1 MTPDPEQRLPRELLK
16 ELIEEGS
23 DAFRGVLEKLLNT
36 AMQMEREEFLGA
48 RRWERSEQRRDHAN
62 GYKAKTLSTRVGQL
76 QIRIPQVRHLDFYPR
91 SLERGCRSEK
101 ALKLAIAEMYVMGVS
116 TRKVTEITEQLCG
129 TEISASQV
137 SRISKLLDDELEQFR
152 NRPLGSYPVVYLDAH
167 YEKVR
172 RQGSIQDVAVLK
184 ATGVNCWGKREV
196 IGVSCR
202 LSEAEVH
209 WREFLQQLQKRGL
222 EGVQLIVSD
231 DHSGLRAARR
241 AVFPS
246 VPWQRCQFHLSQN
259 AQRYARRSDQRA
271 AIATDIRD
279 IFNAPSGG
287 EAEAMLRARVE
298 QYYDRN
304 PELADWMETNR
315 RTAPGTDAGR
325 LYGLSFCTFYL
336 AAHSHQQRAGEP
348 KPSDSPAYPGRRY
361 LSKHRV
367 RTTTHH
373 RCRRGDSRRLA
384 DRETVPQPGR
394 FQTTGES
401 DLRSLSVKLQ
411 KNSCLADS
419 SLLRNTLTN
428 RRQVEDLQVVGT
440 TTTVDKSNR
449 TKKPQE
455 PGTDA
460 P

>member
-1 MTPDPEQRLPRELLK
+1 
-16 ELIEEGS
+16 
-23 DAFRGVLEKLLNT
+23 
-36 AMQMEREEFLGA
+36 
-48 RRWERSEQRRDHAN
+48 
-62 GYKAKTLSTRVGQL
+62 
-76 QIRIPQVRHLDFYPR
+76 
-91 SLERGCRSEK
+91 
-101 ALKLAIAEMYVMGVS
+101 MGVS

-137 SRISKLLDDELEQFR
+137 SRISKLLDELEQFR

-209 WREFLQQLQKRGL
+209 WRGFLQQLQKRGL

-259 AQRYARRSDQRA
+259 AQRYARHPINVPPSPLTFETSSTHPQA
-271 AIATDIRD
+271 A
-279 IFNAPSGG
+279 
-287 EAEAMLRARVE
+287 RARPCFE
-298 QYYDRN
+298 
-304 PELADWMETNR
+304 PESSNTV
-315 RTAPGTDAGR
+315 TATRSWPIGWNQPARR

-348 KPSDSPAYPGRRY
+348 KPSDSPAHPGRRY

-367 RTTTHH
+367 R
-373 RCRRGDSRRLA
+373 CDSSPPSSRRF
-384 DRETVPQPGR
+384 TK
-394 FQTTGES
+394 TG
-401 DLRSLSVKLQ
+401 
-411 KNSCLADS
+411 
-419 SLLRNTLTN
+419 
-428 RRQVEDLQVVGT
+428 
-440 TTTVDKSNR
+440 
-449 TKKPQE
+449 
-455 PGTDA
+455 
-460 P
+460 

>member
-1 MTPDPEQRLPRELLK
+1 M
-16 ELIEEGS
+16 
-23 DAFRGVLEKLLNT
+23 
-36 AMQMEREEFLGA
+36 
-48 RRWERSEQRRDHAN
+48 
-62 GYKAKTLSTRVGQL
+62 
-76 QIRIPQVRHLDFYPR
+76 
-91 SLERGCRSEK
+91 
-101 ALKLAIAEMYVMGVS
+101 
-116 TRKVTEITEQLCG
+116 
-129 TEISASQV
+129 
-137 SRISKLLDDELEQFR
+137 
-152 NRPLGSYPVVYLDAH
+152 
-167 YEKVR
+167 
-172 RQGSIQDVAVLK
+172 AVLK

-279 IFNAPSGG
+279 IFNAPSEAKLRRCFGPESSNTTTATRSWPIGWRPICRKALRSFVLHVLPGG
-287 EAEAMLRARVE
+287 AF
-298 QYYDRN
+298 
-304 PELADWMETNR
+304 
-315 RTAPGTDAGR
+315 APTTGWR
-325 LYGLSFCTFYL
+325 
-336 AAHSHQQRAGEP
+336 P

-384 DRETVPQPGR
+384 DRETVPQSGR

-401 DLRSLSVKLQ
+401 DLRSLSVKYR
-411 KNSCLADS
+411 K
-419 SLLRNTLTN
+419 
-428 RRQVEDLQVVGT
+428 
-440 TTTVDKSNR
+440 TV
-449 TKKPQE
+449 
-455 PGTDA
+455 A
-460 P
+460 

>member
-1 MTPDPEQRLPRELLK
+1 METNLARRLYHEKSFGSEAFRSYSALINAAMQLEREDFWPLDAGERAGAASGLRPQGKEQDGPLEEDRCESVPQDVTWTSIPDPWN
-16 ELIEEGS
+16 EG
-23 DAFRGVLEKLLNT
+23 AVPEGE
-36 AMQMEREEFLGA
+36 
-48 RRWERSEQRRDHAN
+48 
-62 GYKAKTLSTRVGQL
+62 
-76 QIRIPQVRHLDFYPR
+76 
-91 SLERGCRSEK
+91 
-101 ALKLAIAEMYVMGVS
+101 
-116 TRKVTEITEQLCG
+116 LCG

-209 WREFLQQLQKRGL
+209 WRGFLQQLQKRGL

-287 EAEAMLRARVE
+287 EGEAMLRTRVE
-298 QYYDRN
+298 QYRDRN
-304 PELADWMETNR
+304 PELADWMETNLPEGFTVFRFARSTWRRIRTNNGLENLNRQIRR
-315 RTAPGTDAGR
+315 RTRVVGIFPNTESALR
-325 LYGLSFCTFYL
+325 LITAVVEEIHEDWLIGK
-336 AAHSHQQRAGEP
+336 Q
-348 KPSDSPAYPGRRY
+348 Y
-361 LSKHRV
+361 LS
-367 RTTTHH
+367 
-373 RCRRGDSRRLA
+373 L
-384 DRETVPQPGR
+384 
-394 FQTTGES
+394 
-401 DLRSLSVKLQ
+401 
-411 KNSCLADS
+411 
-419 SLLRNTLTN
+419 
-428 RRQVEDLQVVGT
+428 
-440 TTTVDKSNR
+440 VDFN
-449 TKKPQE
+449 PQE
-455 PGTDA
+455 NPVSDRSQSNYRKTVA
-460 P
+460 

>member
-116 TRKVTEITEQLCG
+116 TRKVTEI
-129 TEISASQV
+129 SASQV

-209 WREFLQQLQKRGL
+209 WRGFLQQLQKRGL

-279 IFNAPSGG
+279 IFKCP
-287 EAEAMLRARVE
+287 V
-298 QYYDRN
+298 
-304 PELADWMETNR
+304 WR
-315 RTAPGTDAGR
+315 R
-325 LYGLSFCTFYL
+325 S
-336 AAHSHQQRAGEP
+336 
-348 KPSDSPAYPGRRY
+348 
-361 LSKHRV
+361 
-367 RTTTHH
+367 
-373 RCRRGDSRRLA
+373 
-384 DRETVPQPGR
+384 
-394 FQTTGES
+394 
-401 DLRSLSVKLQ
+401 
-411 KNSCLADS
+411 
-419 SLLRNTLTN
+419 
-428 RRQVEDLQVVGT
+428 
-440 TTTVDKSNR
+440 
-449 TKKPQE
+449 
-455 PGTDA
+455 
-460 P
+460 

>member
-209 WREFLQQLQKRGL
+209 WRGFLQQLQKRGL

-271 AIATDIRD
+271 AIATDIETSSMPRL
-279 IFNAPSGG
+279 
-287 EAEAMLRARVE
+287 EAKLRRCFG
-298 QYYDRN
+298 
-304 PELADWMETNR
+304 PESSNTT
-315 RTAPGTDAGR
+315 TATRSWPIGWRPICRKALR
-325 LYGLSFCTFYL
+325 SFVCTFYL

-411 KNSCLADS
+411 KNSCLAGLCDS
-419 SLLRNTLTN
+419 GDFSST
-428 RRQVEDLQVVGT
+428 
-440 TTTVDKSNR
+440 
-449 TKKPQE
+449 
-455 PGTDA
+455 
-460 P
+460 

>member
-1 MTPDPEQRLPRELLK
+1 MP
-16 ELIEEGS
+16 
-23 DAFRGVLEKLLNT
+23 
-36 AMQMEREEFLGA
+36 
-48 RRWERSEQRRDHAN
+48 
-62 GYKAKTLSTRVGQL
+62 
-76 QIRIPQVRHLDFYPR
+76 
-91 SLERGCRSEK
+91 
-101 ALKLAIAEMYVMGVS
+101 
-116 TRKVTEITEQLCG
+116 
-129 TEISASQV
+129 
-137 SRISKLLDDELEQFR
+137 
-152 NRPLGSYPVVYLDAH
+152 H

-298 QYYDRN
+298 QYHDRN
-304 PELADWMETNR
+304 PELADWMETNLR
-315 RTAPGTDAGR
+315 KA
-325 LYGLSFCTFYL
+325 YGLSFCTFYL

-361 LSKHRV
+361 LPNTESAL
-367 RTTTHH
+367 
-373 RCRRGDSRRLA
+373 RLITA
-384 DRETVPQPGR
+384 VVEEIHEDWLIGKQYLSLVDFKPQENPI
-394 FQTTGES
+394 S
-401 DLRSLSVKLQ
+401 DHSSVKLQ
-411 KNSCLADS
+411 KNSCLAPDLVS
-419 SLLRNTLTN
+419 RSALLDT
-428 RRQVEDLQVVGT
+428 
-440 TTTVDKSNR
+440 DKRCRS
-449 TKKPQE
+449 
-455 PGTDA
+455 D
-460 P
+460 